1 MILINDSLSFLS
13 HNPRMFSWFGCDVSR
28 SYLNKRYY
36 VLVPLSALIGL
47 MILIVTIIMA
57 IASYLRDIDMT
68 VSGFGHMASSVEASL
83 IHEMVKVNE
92 RQLAVLEASLDKEK
106 IVRGGL
112 ADSPIWAIAH
122 KIKPGNHYIY
132 FYNLNADRIDS
143 YPDWLPPP
151 GYQAALRPW
160 YQVTTMP
167 GDELVWFGPYPEY
180 NTNELILSLIKRVRD
195 DQGQLLGLLMVDM
208 SFDSLQQA
216 LQRTVGSNQA
226 ALYLTLRDS
235 GQLVVGS
242 NMDLLADHPIEQHQG
257 QQWLGLDV
265 LCHGTFL
272 KRELADI
279 GWDLN
284 IYLPPVL
291 FRNSLY
297 EALQMVVLP
306 LISLFAIWCCTLSL
320 LVRIFRQEQA
330 LVSGSLTGIV
340 RNLES
345 SPPITKANTWFV
357 RRSLNEIDQVR
368 ARFLKGQDALL
379 RDPLTGIMNRRAFE
393 QHKSALELRGER
405 FWLLLFDIDHFK
417 GLNDSRGHA
426 FGDQVLCRVA
436 NCLADVLGVSRV
448 YRIGGDEFAS
458 LLQQPQ
464 DELAEKLNCLLDVVR
479 HQQWREHK
487 GQVTLSIGGACHSP
501 VADPIFERADAAL
514 YRSKEAGRDC
524 WHLADEAA
532 D

>member
-1 MILINDSLSFLS
+1 M
-13 HNPRMFSWFGCDVSR
+13 SR

-36 VLVPLSALIGL
+36 VLAPLSALLGL
-47 MILIVTIIMA
+47 LILIVTIIMA

-92 RQLAVLEASLDKEK
+92 RQLAVLEGSLDKEK
-106 IVRGGL
+106 IARGEP

-122 KIKPGNHYIY
+122 QIKPGNHYIY
-132 FYNLNADRIDS
+132 FYNLKADRIDS
-143 YPDWLPPP
+143 YPEWLAPP
-151 GYQAALRPW
+151 GYKAALRPW
-160 YQVTTMP
+160 YQVTAMP
-167 GDELVWFGPYPEY
+167 GDEPVWFGPYPEY
-180 NTNELILSLIKRVRD
+180 NTQELILSLIKRVRD
-195 DQGQLLGLLMVDM
+195 EQGQLLGLLMVDM
-208 SFDSLQQA
+208 SFDSLQ
-216 LQRTVGSNQA
+216 RTVGSNQA
-226 ALYLTLRDS
+226 ALYLTLRDTD
-235 GQLVVGS
+235 QLVVGS
-242 NMDLLADHPIEQHQG
+242 NMDLLATNTIKQHQS

-265 LCHGTFL
+265 LWHGTYI

-291 FRNSLY
+291 FRDSLY
-297 EALQMVVLP
+297 DALQMVVFP
-306 LISLFAIWCCTLSL
+306 LLSLFAIWCCSLSL
-320 LVRIFRQEQA
+320 LVRIFRQEQE

-340 RNLES
+340 RDLERS
-345 SPPITKANTWFV
+345 APVSEPKTWFV
-357 RRSLNEIDQVR
+357 RRTLNEIDQVR
-368 ARFLKGQDALL
+368 ASFLKGQDALL

-393 QHKSALELRGER
+393 QHKAALEQRGAC

-436 NCLADVLGVSRV
+436 NCLADVLGVSTV
-448 YRIGGDEFAS
+448 YRIGGDEFAA

>member
-1 MILINDSLSFLS
+1 M
-13 HNPRMFSWFGCDVSR
+13 SR
-28 SYLNKRYY
+28 PHLNKRYY
-36 VLVPLSALIGL
+36 VLAPLSALLGL
-47 MILIVTIIMA
+47 LVLIVTITMA

-92 RQLAVLEASLDKEK
+92 RQLAVLEASLDKDK
-106 IVRGGL
+106 IVRGEP

-122 KIKPGNHYIY
+122 KFKPGNHYIY
-132 FYNLNADRIDS
+132 FYNLKTDRIDS
-143 YPDWLPPP
+143 YPDWLAPP
-151 GYQAALRPW
+151 GYQASLRPW

-167 GDELVWFGPYPEY
+167 GDEPVWFGPYPEY
-180 NTNELILSLIKRVRD
+180 NTQELILSLIKRVRD
-195 DQGQLLGLLMVDM
+195 EQGQLLGLLMVDM

-235 GQLVVGS
+235 DQLVVGS
-242 NMDLLADHPIEQHQG
+242 NMDLLATHTIKQDQS

-265 LCHGTFL
+265 LWHGTYI
-272 KRELADI
+272 KRELTDI

-291 FRNSLY
+291 FRDSLY

-306 LISLFAIWCCTLSL
+306 LLLLFAIWCCSLIL

-330 LVSGSLTGIV
+330 LVSVSLTDIV
-340 RNLES
+340 CDLECS
-345 SPPITKANTWFV
+345 SPISESKTWFV

-368 ARFLKGQDALL
+368 ASFLKGQDALL

-393 QHKSALELRGER
+393 QHKAALEQRGEH
-405 FWLLLFDIDHFK
+405 FWLLLFDVDNFK
-417 GLNDSRGHA
+417 GVNDSQGHA
-426 FGDQVLCRVA
+426 FGDQVLCRMA
-436 NCLADVLGVSRV
+436 NCLADMLGVSKV
-448 YRIGGDEFAS
+448 YRIGGDEFAA
-458 LLQQPQ
+458 LLPQPQ
-464 DELAEKLNCLLDVVR
+464 DELAERLSCLLEMVR
-479 HQQWREHK
+479 QQQWRELH
-487 GQVTLSIGGACHSP
+487 GPITLSVGGACYAP
-501 VADPIFERADAAL
+501 AAGPIFERADAAL
-514 YRSKEAGRDC
+514 YRSKEAGRNC

>member
-1 MILINDSLSFLS
+1 M
-13 HNPRMFSWFGCDVSR
+13 SR

-36 VLVPLSALIGL
+36 VLAPLSALLGL
-47 MILIVTIIMA
+47 LILIVTIIMA

-92 RQLAVLEASLDKEK
+92 RQLAVLEASLDKKK
-106 IVRGGL
+106 IARGEP

-122 KIKPGNHYIY
+122 QIKPGNHYIY
-132 FYNLNADRIDS
+132 FYNLKADRIDS
-143 YPDWLPPP
+143 YPEWLAPPA
-151 GYQAALRPW
+151 YKAALRPW
-160 YQVTTMP
+160 YQVTALP

-195 DQGQLLGLLMVDM
+195 EQGQLLGLLMVDM

-242 NMDLLADHPIEQHQG
+242 NMDLLAANTIKQHQS
-257 QQWLGLDV
+257 QQWLGLNV

-297 EALQMVVLP
+297 DALQMVVFP
-306 LISLFAIWCCTLSL
+306 LLSLFAIWCCSLSL
-320 LVRIFRQEQA
+320 LVRIFRQEQE

-340 RNLES
+340 RDLERS
-345 SPPITKANTWFV
+345 APLTEPKTWFV

-368 ARFLKGQDALL
+368 ASFLKGQDALL

-393 QHKSALELRGER
+393 QHKAALEQRGEW
-405 FWLLLFDIDHFK
+405 FWLLLFDVDHFK
-417 GLNDSRGHA
+417 GINDSQGHA

-436 NCLADVLGVSRV
+436 NCLADVLGVSTV
-448 YRIGGDEFAS
+448 YRIGGDEFAA

-464 DELAEKLNCLLDVVR
+464 DELAEKLGCLLELVR
-479 HQQWREHK
+479 QQEWREHR
-487 GQVTLSIGGACHSP
+487 GPITLSAGGACHSP
-501 VADPIFERADAAL
+501 AAGPIFERADAAL

>member
-1 MILINDSLSFLS
+1 M
-13 HNPRMFSWFGCDVSR
+13 SR

-36 VLVPLSALIGL
+36 VLAPLSALLGL
-47 MILIVTIIMA
+47 LILIVTIIMA

-92 RQLAVLEASLDKEK
+92 RQLAVLEGSLDKEK
-106 IVRGGL
+106 IARGEP

-122 KIKPGNHYIY
+122 QIKPGNHYIY
-132 FYNLNADRIDS
+132 FYNLKADRIDS
-143 YPDWLPPP
+143 YPEWLAPP
-151 GYQAALRPW
+151 GYKAALRPW
-160 YQVTTMP
+160 YQVTAMP
-167 GDELVWFGPYPEY
+167 GDEPVWFGPYPEY
-180 NTNELILSLIKRVRD
+180 NTQELILSLIKRVRD
-195 DQGQLLGLLMVDM
+195 EQGQLLGLLMVDM

-226 ALYLTLRDS
+226 ALYLTLRDTD
-235 GQLVVGS
+235 QLVVGS
-242 NMDLLADHPIEQHQG
+242 NMDLLATNTIKQHQG

-265 LCHGTFL
+265 LWHGTYI

-291 FRNSLY
+291 FRDSLY
-297 EALQMVVLP
+297 DALQMVVFP
-306 LISLFAIWCCTLSL
+306 LLSLFAIWCCSLSL
-320 LVRIFRQEQA
+320 LVRIFRQEQE

-340 RNLES
+340 RDLERS
-345 SPPITKANTWFV
+345 APVSEPKTWFV

-368 ARFLKGQDALL
+368 ASFLKGQDALL

-393 QHKSALELRGER
+393 QHKAALEQRGAC
-405 FWLLLFDIDHFK
+405 FWLLLFDVDHFK
-417 GLNDSRGHA
+417 GINDSQGHA

-436 NCLADVLGVSRV
+436 NCLADVLGVSTV
-448 YRIGGDEFAS
+448 YRIGGDEFAA

-464 DELAEKLNCLLDVVR
+464 DELAEKLGCLLELVR
-479 HQQWREHK
+479 QQQWREHH
-487 GQVTLSIGGACHSP
+487 GPITLSAGGACHSP
-501 VADPIFERADAAL
+501 AAGPIFERADAAL
-514 YRSKEAGRDC
+514 YRSKEAGRNC
-524 WHLADEAA
+524 WHLAEGVAGGLD
-532 D
+532 

>member
-1 MILINDSLSFLS
+1 M
-13 HNPRMFSWFGCDVSR
+13 SR

-36 VLVPLSALIGL
+36 VLAPLSALLGL
-47 MILIVTIIMA
+47 LILIVTIIMA

-92 RQLAVLEASLDKEK
+92 RQLAVLEGSLDKEK
-106 IVRGGL
+106 IARGEP

-122 KIKPGNHYIY
+122 QIKPGNHYIY
-132 FYNLNADRIDS
+132 FYNLKADRIDS
-143 YPDWLPPP
+143 YPEWLAPP
-151 GYQAALRPW
+151 GYKAALRPW
-160 YQVTTMP
+160 YQVTAMP
-167 GDELVWFGPYPEY
+167 GDEPVWFGPYPEY
-180 NTNELILSLIKRVRD
+180 NTQELILSLIKRVRD
-195 DQGQLLGLLMVDM
+195 EQGQLLGLLMVDM

-226 ALYLTLRDS
+226 ALYLTLRDTD
-235 GQLVVGS
+235 QLVVGS
-242 NMDLLADHPIEQHQG
+242 NMDLLATNTIKQHQS

-265 LCHGTFL
+265 LWHGTYI

-291 FRNSLY
+291 FRDSLY
-297 EALQMVVLP
+297 DALQMVVFP
-306 LISLFAIWCCTLSL
+306 LLSLFAIWCCSLSL
-320 LVRIFRQEQA
+320 LVRIFRQEQEQE

-340 RNLES
+340 RDLERS
-345 SPPITKANTWFV
+345 APVSEPKTWFV
-357 RRSLNEIDQVR
+357 RRTLNEIDQVR
-368 ARFLKGQDALL
+368 ASFLKGQDALL

-393 QHKSALELRGER
+393 QHKAALEQRGAC
-405 FWLLLFDIDHFK
+405 FWLLLFDVDHFK
-417 GLNDSRGHA
+417 GINDSQGHA

-436 NCLADVLGVSRV
+436 NCLADVLGVSTV
-448 YRIGGDEFAS
+448 YRIGGDEFAA

-464 DELAEKLNCLLDVVR
+464 DELAEKLGCLLELVR
-479 HQQWREHK
+479 QQQWREHH
-487 GQVTLSIGGACHSP
+487 GPITLSAGGACYSP
-501 VADPIFERADAAL
+501 AAGPIFERADAAL
-514 YRSKEAGRDC
+514 YRSKEAGRNC

>member
-1 MILINDSLSFLS
+1 
-13 HNPRMFSWFGCDVSR
+13 MFSWFGCDVSR

-36 VLVPLSALIGL
+36 VLAPLSAVLGL
-47 MILIVTIIMA
+47 LILIVTITMA

-92 RQLAVLEASLDKEK
+92 RQLAVLEDSLDKDK
-106 IVRGGL
+106 IARGES
-112 ADSPIWAIAH
+112 ANSPIWAIAH
-122 KIKPGNHYIY
+122 QIKPGNHYIY
-132 FYNLNADRIDS
+132 FYNLKTDRIDS
-143 YPDWLPPP
+143 YPEWLAPP

-160 YQVTTMP
+160 YPVTTMP
-167 GDELVWFGPYPEY
+167 GDEPVWLGPYPEY
-180 NTNELILSLIKRVRD
+180 QTQDLILSLIKRVRD
-195 DQGQLLGLLMVDM
+195 EQGQLLGLLMVDM

-235 GQLVVGS
+235 DQLVVGS
-242 NMDLLADHPIEQHQG
+242 NMDLLATHTIKQDQS

-265 LCHGTFL
+265 LWHGTYI

-291 FRNSLY
+291 FRDSLY

-368 ARFLKGQDALL
+368 ASFLKGQDALL

-393 QHKSALELRGER
+393 QHKAALEQRGER
-405 FWLLLFDIDHFK
+405 FWLLLFDVDHFK
-417 GLNDSRGHA
+417 GINDSQGHA
-426 FGDQVLCRVA
+426 VGDLVLCRVA
-436 NCLADVLGVSRV
+436 NCLADVLGVSAV
-448 YRIGGDEFAS
+448 YRIGGDEFAA
-458 LLQQPQ
+458 LLQPPQ
-464 DELAEKLNCLLDVVR
+464 DELEEKLGCLLELVR
-479 HQQWREHK
+479 QQQWRE
-487 GQVTLSIGGACHSP
+487 QRVPITLSAGGACHSP
-501 VADPIFERADAAL
+501 AAGPIFERADAAL